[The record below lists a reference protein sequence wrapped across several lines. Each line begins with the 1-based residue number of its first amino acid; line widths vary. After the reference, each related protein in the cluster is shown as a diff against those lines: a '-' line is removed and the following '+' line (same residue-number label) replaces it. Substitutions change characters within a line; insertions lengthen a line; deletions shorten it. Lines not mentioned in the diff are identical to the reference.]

1 MNPWADWNNTPK
13 TDVPVNPAPA
23 SGKNPWDDWTG
34 GGGGG
39 NSNPI
44 PSAVRCAISYD
55 TKAAQVTLPEA
66 VKEGT
71 SFLAFTGV
79 DGGTKA
85 KLPSAL
91 FYELLD
97 AKTVLVT
104 LTGTGD
110 TVTGPE
116 YTPPAWPGGKPKPKP
131 VPKGTP
137 YVVVLVVPPPGQ
149 GM

>member
-1 MNPWADWNNTPK
+1 MNAWEDWNNTP
-13 TDVPVNPAPA
+13 TAAPQRPDA
-23 SGKNPWDDWTG
+23 PTGKNPWDDWTN

-44 PSAVRCAISYD
+44 PTAVRCAISYD
-55 TKAAQVTLPEA
+55 TKAAQVVLPEK
-66 VKEGT
+66 VKDGA
-71 SFLAFTGV
+71 SFIAFSGI

-97 AKTVLVT
+97 DKTVLVS
-104 LTGTGD
+104 LTGNGD
-110 TVTGPE
+110 IVTGPE
-116 YTPPAWPGGKPKPKP
+116 YAPPLWPGAKPKPVP

-137 YVVVLVVPPPGQ
+137 FVVVLVVPPPGQ
-149 GM
+149 GA